1 MGDDEARRSFSPG
14 DKPRAWV
21 DIHDT
26 RVIDAFSRVRRE
38 AFVPRHLQRWADR
51 DAPLPIGYNQTISQP
66 YVVAVMTQALGLR
79 PGERVLEVGT
89 GSGFQTAI
97 LCELVHETGTQK
109 GATVYTIERFG
120 SLAKKAQ
127 ARLNALGYF
136 PHIRSG
142 DGALGWPEAES
153 FDAILVTA
161 APVALPRPLWDQLH
175 EAGRMVIPVGPQ
187 DGEQQLWRLRK
198 EGARVLGTR
207 LGAVRFV
214 PLISPVLANPEQR
227 IELG

>member
-1 MGDDEARRSFSPG
+1 MGDDEAKRSFSPG

-21 DIHDT
+21 DIHDP
-26 RVIDAFSRVRRE
+26 RVLEAFARVKRE
-38 AFVPRHLQRWADR
+38 AFVPRHLQRWAHR

-66 YVVAVMTQALGLR
+66 YVVAVMTQALGLQ

-97 LCELVHETGTQK
+97 LCELVQAAGAQI
-109 GATVYTIERFG
+109 GATVYSVERFG
-120 SLAKKAQ
+120 GLAKKAQ

-142 DGALGWPEAES
+142 DGALGWPDAET

-161 APVALPRPLWDQLH
+161 APVALPRPLWEQLRDG
-175 EAGRMVIPVGPQ
+175 GRMVIPVGPLE
-187 DGEQQLWRLRK
+187 GEQQLWRLRK
-198 EGARVLGTR
+198 ERARVLGTR